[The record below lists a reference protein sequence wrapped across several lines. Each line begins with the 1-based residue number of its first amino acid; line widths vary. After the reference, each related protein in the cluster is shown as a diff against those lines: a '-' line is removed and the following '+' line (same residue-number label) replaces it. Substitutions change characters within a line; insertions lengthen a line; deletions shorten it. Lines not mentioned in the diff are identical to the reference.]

1 MMLSPPERVMQSWLT
16 VLSSSEQMCW
26 EVSFLVK
33 HFIDIADMMK
43 TVMSNEKVAFTGH
56 RSIPFATINVLRQR
70 ISDCVENLYLS
81 GKTEYLCGM
90 ALGFDLLCAEV
101 VLSLKKQF
109 SDIRLICVL
118 PYRAQSEMWNSMQKA
133 RHGLILDQADE
144 IIVLSEE
151 YFHGCFLRR
160 NDYMLKRCS
169 TVVAYYDGKLQ
180 GGTYYTFKKARENRL
195 RLINL
200 YSS

>member
-1 MMLSPPERVMQSWLT
+1 M
-16 VLSSSEQMCW
+16 
-26 EVSFLVK
+26 VK
-33 HFIDIADMMK
+33 HFIDITDMMK
-43 TVMSNEKVAFTGH
+43 TVMINEKVAFTGH
-56 RSIPFATINVLRQR
+56 RSIPFATINVLRKR

-81 GKTEYLCGM
+81 GKTEYMCGM

-101 VLSLKKQF
+101 VLSLKKRF
-109 SDIRLICVL
+109 PDIRLICVL
-118 PYRAQSEMWNSMQKA
+118 PYRAQSEMWNAMQRA
-133 RHGLILDQADE
+133 RHSLILDKADE
-144 IIVLSEE
+144 VIVLSEE

-160 NDYMLKRCS
+160 NDYMLKICS

-180 GGTYYTFKKARENRL
+180 GGTYYTFKKAIENRL

>member
-1 MMLSPPERVMQSWLT
+1 M
-16 VLSSSEQMCW
+16 
-26 EVSFLVK
+26 VK
-33 HFIDIADMMK
+33 HFIDITDMMK
-43 TVMSNEKVAFTGH
+43 TVMINEKVAFTGH
-56 RSIPFATINVLRQR
+56 RSIPFATFNVLRKR

-101 VLSLKKQF
+101 VLSLKKRF
-109 SDIRLICVL
+109 PDISLICVL
-118 PYRAQSEMWNSMQKA
+118 PYRAQSEMWNATQKA
-133 RHGLILDQADE
+133 RHNFILDQADE

-160 NDYMLKRCS
+160 NDYMLKICS

>member
-1 MMLSPPERVMQSWLT
+1 M
-16 VLSSSEQMCW
+16 
-26 EVSFLVK
+26 VK

-101 VLSLKKQF
+101 VLSLKKRF
-109 SDIRLICVL
+109 PDIRLICVL
-118 PYRAQSEMWNSMQKA
+118 PYRAQSEMWNAMQRA
-133 RHGLILDQADE
+133 RHSLILDKADE
-144 IIVLSEE
+144 VIVLSEE

-160 NDYMLKRCS
+160 NDYMLKICS

-180 GGTYYTFKKARENRL
+180 GG
-195 RLINL
+195 NL
-200 YSS
+200 LYFQESKRK